1 MFTNNT
7 SYYGT
12 VFNLSSVAD
21 FTRCRITGSTGNY
34 GAISSSGPGGI
45 NISDSVFLNN
55 ATSVWT
61 GAAMTAQGP
70 GTYIVTDTLFA
81 GNVAANDGGA
91 IRSNVQQLSL
101 INCVFSGNSAAAD
114 GGALS
119 LDGNPNGA
127 QTTISNCTFAGHTAN
142 LGRAIAMETPSP
154 SFTLEL
160 IVANSIFWNGGSEI
174 WEDGSI
180 GVDTTITYSNIEGGW
195 PGVGNLAINPLF
207 VDSDGNDNLP
217 GTEDDN
223 LRLSDVSPC
232 LNVGDN
238 GAVVSTT
245 DADGMPRIAFQVVDL
260 GAYEFPDP
268 AAQGGVPTTSE
279 WGLCIMLILLVTSG
293 TLLFRR
299 STI

>member
-1 MFTNNT
+1 MYHNNSVSTITNCLFDSNIGGFYGGALRNTENSNVTVEDCVFTNNT

-180 GVDTTITYSNIEGGW
+180 GVDTTITYSNIEGGCA
-195 PGVGNLAINPLF
+195 PESKRYPACRNRRTLGF
-207 VDSDGNDNLP
+207 TS
-217 GTEDDN
+217 
-223 LRLSDVSPC
+223 S
-232 LNVGDN
+232 
-238 GAVVSTT
+238 STT
-245 DADGMPRIAFQVVDL
+245 
-260 GAYEFPDP
+260 
-268 AAQGGVPTTSE
+268 TT
-279 WGLCIMLILLVTSG
+279 
-293 TLLFRR
+293 R
-299 STI
+299 